1 MCEKESIYK
10 KTSQK
15 IGQRIFDISR
25 FFSNPINSLLLLFNS
40 RYGDQ
45 SKWIKNGQKK
55 GIDPKIG
62 VRFFRVLNN
71 TDTPIGFLF
80 NLWRI
85 HRETNIVMFFLI
97 FRFNG
102 RKIHLFLLNL
112 KFIRLF
118 EAFLG
123 WGWEYC
129 ITRGKYGDYLR
140 MPSFSCYSIMWDST
154 VPSFPFPLNLRGRS
168 LCVWYGAHKSSKPM

>member
-1 MCEKESIYK
+1 MRFRVNGMCALWRNEIPSLFFISVKSKWEGGEGGKTKMQLDSYLMKGHSIKQKKRWEKRMCEKESIYK

-45 SKWIKNGQKK
+45 SKWIKHGQKK

-80 NLWRI
+80 NL
-85 HRETNIVMFFLI
+85 
-97 FRFNG
+97 
-102 RKIHLFLLNL
+102 
-112 KFIRLF
+112 
-118 EAFLG
+118 
-123 WGWEYC
+123 
-129 ITRGKYGDYLR
+129 
-140 MPSFSCYSIMWDST
+140 
-154 VPSFPFPLNLRGRS
+154 
-168 LCVWYGAHKSSKPM
+168 